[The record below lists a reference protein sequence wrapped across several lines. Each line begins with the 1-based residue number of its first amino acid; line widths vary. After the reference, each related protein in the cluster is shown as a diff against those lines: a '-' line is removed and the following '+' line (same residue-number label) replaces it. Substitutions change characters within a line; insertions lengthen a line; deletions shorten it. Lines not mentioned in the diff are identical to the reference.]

1 MLERET
7 GEVNSDGTFSGPA
20 AFEGMPEDL
29 QQQLK
34 TFLKGVKKAQP
45 DAIPDKRKRDEIQQT
60 VQAKTLESL
69 VSRYPTSIFEDELLL
84 KNKDLG
90 RRARMAVEVR
100 LGEKK
105 LLREA
110 ITALSSDGDVEMTLD
125 EESGPSKRAKR
136 SS

>member
-1 MLERET
+1 
-7 GEVNSDGTFSGPA
+7 
-20 AFEGMPEDL
+20 MPEDL

-84 KNKDLG
+84 KKNDLG

-136 SS
+136 SG